1 MITRNDIFQIA
12 KKLNIPAVGIAPWPL
27 PEDAPNYIDTNKPC
41 PFINGTLEE
50 RLTANTQLQTP
61 KSAIVCLFP
70 YYIKTDQPVNLPRYA
85 WGPDYHLVIPDYL
98 KRFGAALQEL
108 DQTVEFE
115 IHCDTS
121 PMADRYI
128 AYLAGLGIFGKN
140 RSLIHP
146 VWGSYTSIG
155 TLLTSCELTP
165 DEPMQGICLS
175 CNRCIKSCPGQ
186 SLGHKEFGFE
196 TCKSYLTQKKRDLPP
211 DEVAII
217 QKSPLI
223 WGCDICQEVC
233 PHNRNVP
240 TTPIPEFQ
248 TVEPYVNPVQL
259 PELTNKTFKAEYGHR
274 AFAWRGKAV
283 LLRNANYIAETNT
296 TGTDSNAIT
305 SSADSA
311 AKPVAPL
318 TTHSSN
324 DE

>member
-1 MITRNDIFQIA
+1 MITRNDIFQTA
-12 KKLNIPAVGIAPWPL
+12 QKLNIPAIGIAPWPL
-27 PEDAPNYIDTNKPC
+27 PEDAVNYIHTTNPC
-41 PFINGTLEE
+41 PFINGTTAE
-50 RLTANTQLQTP
+50 RLTANTQLHSP

-70 YYIKTDQPVNLPRYA
+70 YYIKNETPVNLPRYA

-98 KRFGAALQEL
+98 KRFGAALKEL
-108 DQTVEFE
+108 DPTVEFE

-121 PMADRYI
+121 PMADRYM
-128 AYLAGLGIFGKN
+128 AYLARLGVFGKN

-155 TLLTSCELTP
+155 TLLTSCELPPDTP
-165 DEPMQGICLS
+165 MEGTCLS
-175 CNRCIKSCPGQ
+175 CNRCIKACPGQ

-196 TCKSYLTQKKRDLPP
+196 TCKSYLTQKKGDLPT

-233 PHNRNVP
+233 PHNRDVP

-248 TVEPYVNPVQL
+248 TIDPYVNPTDL
-259 PELTNKTFKAEYGHR
+259 EGLTNKTFKAAYGDR
-274 AFAWRGKAV
+274 AFSWRGKAV
-283 LLRNANYIAETNT
+283 LLRNATYVNTATTSENSAESATSS
-296 TGTDSNAIT
+296 DSNTPIQKSPT
-305 SSADSA
+305 H
-311 AKPVAPL
+311 
-318 TTHSSN
+318 HSSN